1 MMRNSYD
8 IARSRELARMYVR
21 LIALVLAI
29 IFVIIFLHE
38 IHGKL
43 YYGDWLNWA
52 RGDTAEMSPLLVL
65 AGLILLFER
74 RLVEWLAPLPKHEC
88 PACGYSLEHIT
99 SEKCPEC
106 GIPLTTRWSDA
117 KPDSTSRPEASN
129 PDSRS

>member
-1 MMRNSYD
+1 MWNSYD
-8 IARSRELARMYVR
+8 IARSRQIARMYVR

-38 IHGKL
+38 IHRKL
-43 YYGDWLNWA
+43 FYDYGEWLNWT
-52 RGDTAEMSPLLVL
+52 RSDTAEMSTLLVI

-74 RLVEWLAPLPKHEC
+74 RLIAWLVPLPKNEC

-117 KPDSTSRPEASN
+117 KPDSTANSE
-129 PDSRS
+129 RSSP